1 MPLRPIRSK
10 RDYAAALREAECLW
24 DAPKKSP
31 EAEQLEALSLLIEDY
46 ERRHFPIDNPDPI
59 DFLLNVMEWRGL
71 SRKDLEPYIGSR
83 ARVAEVLNRVRPLTL
98 EMIRRL
104 ASGLK
109 LPADVLIRGYEL
121 RRAA

>member
-1 MPLRPIRSK
+1 MKLQPIRTKS
-10 RDYAAALREAECLW
+10 DYAAALSEVERLW
-24 DAPKKSP
+24 DAPEKSP
-31 EAEQLEALSLLIEDY
+31 EAEQLEVLSLLIEDY
-46 ERRHFPIDNPDPI
+46 QRRHFPIDSPDPI

-121 RRAA
+121 KRAA